1 MELPNYYL
9 ADLPNEATLSIQ
21 MVHEAAA
28 TLRRNREHYLRGKS
42 VAQIISTICGAA
54 AEWLDPGNEF
64 RTLALNNVEKSGF
77 PREILA
83 QGLDAFFTQVTKPNL
98 EALIQQDLGLA
109 TRLEAFGS
117 TLWEEQNDRASL
129 AQGPELIVHVT
140 GGKLPTPVFTSM
152 IFGLLVRSA
161 QFLKC
166 ASGTSFLPRLFAHS
180 LYRLDPKLGACLEIA
195 EWKGG
200 NTALE
205 DALFSEAKLV
215 TAMGDD
221 ETIRSIRDRLPI
233 GVRLAG
239 YGHKVSFGFIA
250 HEALS
255 GFSSNKL
262 VARAADDVIAWNQ
275 LGCLSPHIF
284 YVEMGGGTSPAQ
296 FAELLAEELRKRENT
311 HPRGPVGVAEASN
324 IASRRSFYAVRA
336 AHDAGTK
343 LWGSDQS
350 SAWTVVFENEPQFQ
364 FSCLHRFIYIKAVG
378 SLHQALCAA
387 DQVQTKVSTV
397 GIAALENRTPA
408 IAQQL
413 ANWGVTRICPIGQMQ
428 NPPLTWRHDG
438 RPALGDLITW
448 TDWEQ

>member
-9 ADLPNEATLSIQ
+9 ADLPGDATASPQII
-21 MVHEAAA
+21 HEASIA
-28 TLRRNREHYLRGKS
+28 LRKNRAQYLQEKS
-42 VAQIISTICGAA
+42 VSQITATICAAA
-54 AEWLDPGNEF
+54 AEWLDPENEF
-64 RTLALNNVEKSGF
+64 RKLALNNTEASGF
-77 PREILA
+77 PREILI
-83 QGLDAFFTQVTKPNL
+83 QGLDEFFRQITKGNV

-117 TLWEEQNDRASL
+117 TLWERQNDIASL

-152 IFGLLVRSA
+152 ILGLLVRSA
-161 QFLKC
+161 QFFKC

-180 LYRLDPKLGACLEIA
+180 LYRLDSKLGACLEIA

-200 NTALE
+200 HAKLE
-205 DALFSEAKLV
+205 ETLFSEAALV
-215 TAMGDD
+215 TATGDD
-221 ETIRSIRDRLPI
+221 DTLRSIRDRLPI
-233 GVRLAG
+233 GVRFVG

-255 GFSSNKL
+255 GFSSHKL
-262 VARAADDVIAWNQ
+262 IARAADDVIAWNQ

-284 YVEMGGGTSPAQ
+284 YVEMGGATSPAQ
-296 FAELLAEELRKRENT
+296 FAEHLAEELRKREST

-343 LWGSDQS
+343 SWGSDQS
-350 SAWTVVFENEPQFQ
+350 TAWTVVFENDPQFQ
-364 FSCLHRFIYIKAVG
+364 LSCLHRFIYVKAVG

-387 DQVQTKVSTV
+387 DVVHGKVSTV
-397 GIAALENRTPA
+397 GIAALENRATA

-413 ANWGVTRICPIGQMQ
+413 AKWGVTRICPLGQMQ
-428 NPPLTWRHDG
+428 NPPFTWRHDG
-438 RPALGDLITW
+438 RPALEDLITW